1 MSDLMHELAADADA
15 ETPPARASRRRSER
29 SRGRRWGLRILA
41 VFLGLVFLV
50 VALLGGFAL
59 FLNHK
64 VDSNVK
70 REALLPSQAGAASPS
85 TPEELSAQAL
95 IAQSKGTNVLLVGSD
110 ARPGDTFSR
119 SDVMVLVH
127 IPEDKSKVYLI
138 HFPRDLWVSIPGHG
152 QAKLNA
158 SYAFGGAP
166 LLVQSMQNLIGVR
179 IDHVVKTDFNG
190 FEAMTDAVGGVTVY
204 AEEASGATGNGGV
217 DIKQG
222 WNTLNGKQ
230 ALVFVRERYQLSE
243 GDISRGK
250 RQMAFVKALLMK
262 TISPEVITNPGKI
275 AQFTDAATKN
285 LIVDETMTTD
295 YMRSEAFALRNVR
308 GGDVV
313 FITAPFTGFGWSSD
327 GQSIDVVDQPGMQAL
342 GDAIRQDRLGDYNR
356 TSVIP

>member
-1 MSDLMHELAADADA
+1 MHELAADDDA
-15 ETPPARASRRRSER
+15 ETPRPGLASPQRAFA
-29 SRGRRWGLRILA
+29 WPPVGLRILA

-85 TPEELSAQAL
+85 TPEELSAQAPDRAEQGHERAARRFGRPPWGYL
-95 IAQSKGTNVLLVGSD
+95 QPLRRHGSGPHP
-110 ARPGDTFSR
+110 RGQVQGL
-119 SDVMVLVH
+119 SDPL
-127 IPEDKSKVYLI
+127 
-138 HFPRDLWVSIPGHG
+138 PRDLWVSIPGHG

-204 AEEASGATGNGGV
+204 AEEASGATGNGGI

-230 ALVFVRERYQLSE
+230 ALSFVRERYQLSE

-262 TISPEVITNPGKI
+262 AISP
-275 AQFTDAATKN
+275 
-285 LIVDETMTTD
+285 
-295 YMRSEAFALRNVR
+295 RSSPTRSR
-308 GGDVV
+308 S
-313 FITAPFTGFGWSSD
+313 PSS
-327 GQSIDVVDQPGMQAL
+327 PMP
-342 GDAIRQDRLGDYNR
+342 RRR
-356 TSVIP
+356 TSSSTRR